1 MTPKELRN
9 AAETVLG
16 SQDHPSGW
24 GGMICDAK
32 RVARHI
38 LATVR
43 EDDGGD
49 ADPNWQ
55 IDVTAHC
62 GFIDYFQTFLY
73 QCWSGGH
80 GKTRGQFRKLCDG
93 LGIELKENGNE

>member
-1 MTPKELRN
+1 MTPKELRA
-9 AAETVLG
+9 AAEVVKC
-16 SQDHPSGW
+16 SAIHSSGW
-24 GGMICDAK
+24 IGIAQSANTLAD
-32 RVARHI
+32 HI

-43 EDDGGD
+43 EDEGDD

-80 GKTRGQFRKLCDG
+80 GKTRGQFRKLCEG
-93 LGIELKENGNE
+93 LGIELKENDQ